1 VEQVALQQRRDALT
15 VRVAHRDVQEKVT
28 VPERPVVDR
37 QGGPVVAEPLQGS
50 DDPGSEPV
58 VAAILIQDACSLLTA
73 QDLHRGDVDCG
84 RFEVGGDG
92 GICGLSVSRPT
103 TLQLGWCRK

>member
-1 VEQVALQQRRDALT
+1 MDPVALQQRRDTLT

-28 VPERPVVDR
+28 VPERLVGDR

-58 VAAILIQDACSLLTA
+58 VAAILIQDACALLTA
-73 QDLHRGDVDCG
+73 QDLHRGDVDRG

-92 GICGLSVSRPT
+92 GICGLSVSGPT
-103 TLQLGWCRK
+103 TLPVGW